1 MNCSKSIRS
10 MSSALFIATLV
21 LGLTSTSA
29 VAATTT
35 APIAVSATVVAACS
49 VTVSTGGVSFGNY
62 TATAAS
68 ASTATLTLQCT
79 NGNAYTVGLNG
90 GTSGSV
96 TARTM
101 MNGTTPLNY
110 VLTTD
115 SAHLS
120 NWGNTTG
127 TWVSGSGNGN
137 TQTLTV
143 YGQIPANQF
152 VTAGSYTDSVT
163 ATVTY

>member
-1 MNCSKSIRS
+1 MNGSKCVRS
-10 MSSALFIATLV
+10 MLSAPLIAILS
-21 LGLTSTSA
+21 LGFASTSA
-29 VAATTT
+29 VAASTT
-35 APIAVSATVVAACS
+35 APIAISATVVNSCNIQIS
-49 VTVSTGGVSFGNY
+49 SGGVSFGNY

-68 ASTATLTLQCT
+68 AGTATITLQCT
-79 NGNAYTVGLNG
+79 NGDTYTVGLNG

-101 MNGTTPLNY
+101 MNGTTALNY

-115 SAHLS
+115 SAHQN

-127 TWVSGSGNGN
+127 SWVTGTGSGNA
-137 TQTLTV
+137 QSLTV
-143 YGQIPANQF
+143 FGQVAAGQY
-152 VTAGSYTDSVT
+152 VTAGSYTDSIT